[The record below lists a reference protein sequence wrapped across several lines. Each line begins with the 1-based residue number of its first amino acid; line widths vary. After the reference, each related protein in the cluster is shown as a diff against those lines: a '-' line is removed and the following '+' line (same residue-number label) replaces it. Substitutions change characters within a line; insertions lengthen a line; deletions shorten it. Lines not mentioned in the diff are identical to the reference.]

1 MGSMVNSKT
10 KAEGAWWRR
19 ARGLSLL
26 GLAGLAAGCQT
37 AVVEPPTLSTTT
49 SPELSA
55 IELTMAVPKPPPSGD
70 ALRTTLTVPRPKI
83 RPSDLEPPEPEFA
96 ASEPVAMVTV
106 MPLSALE
113 PILPV
118 EPAMPI
124 NVVGLS
130 EDATVEL
137 LGPPVWRNWR
147 PPSRVLRY
155 ATSDC
160 TVDIYFYLDVVTD
173 TFQALQIRA
182 PVAPV
187 DAEELESC
195 LGKVRNEHR
204 IKDLESN

>member
-1 MGSMVNSKT
+1 MSSMVNLKT
-10 KAEGAWWRR
+10 MAERTWRHRWR
-19 ARGLSLL
+19 AAGLLA
-26 GLAGLAAGCQT
+26 LAGAVAGCQT
-37 AVVEPPTLSTTT
+37 PVVEAPKLSKTT
-49 SPELSA
+49 SPELVA
-55 IELTMAVPKPPPSGD
+55 IELTMAVPKPPPSGE
-70 ALRTTLTVPRPKI
+70 ALRASLRVPRPPV
-83 RPSDLEPPEPEFA
+83 RPNDLEGPEPAVA
-96 ASEPVAMVTV
+96 ASEPIAMVTV
-106 MPLSALE
+106 QPLSVLE

-147 PPSRVLRY
+147 PPSRILRY
-155 ATSDC
+155 AASDC

-182 PVAPV
+182 PVSPAE
-187 DAEELESC
+187 AEELESC

-204 IKDLESN
+204 IKDAASN